1 MESRFKDTENLG
13 VLGIIGNIF
22 LLIIK
27 GIIGIITNSQAM
39 IADSIN
45 SAGDI
50 FASLMTFVGNK
61 ISSKPDD
68 KDHNFGHGKAE
79 YIFSLIIS
87 ISMVV
92 AAITLLTNAVK
103 SLIYGNDVTFSWFL
117 IAICIVTIITK
128 LCLYL
133 YSRKIYKKYNNILVL
148 ANMNDHRND
157 CIVTTFTLLS
167 SILILFNITWFDA
180 VTCIGISI
188 WILYTGWKIFLES
201 YNILMDKS
209 IDIESEEK
217 ILELVKKYSEIK
229 NVETF
234 SSSPLGYQYL
244 IVMTINIDGNISTF
258 ESHKIADNLEKEI
271 LKLDNIHAVHIHINP
286 INV

>member
-13 VLGIIGNIF
+13 VLGIIGNVF

-27 GIIGIITNSQAM
+27 GLIGIVTNSQAM

-50 FASLMTFVGNK
+50 FASLMTFIGNK

-68 KDHNFGHGKAE
+68 NDHNFGHGKAE

-87 ISMVV
+87 ISMVI
-92 AAITLLTNAVK
+92 AAITLLTGAVK

-117 IAICIVTIITK
+117 IIICVVTIITK

-133 YSRKIYKKYNNILVL
+133 YAKRIYKKYNNILVL

-201 YNILMDKS
+201 YNILMDTS
-209 IDIESEEK
+209 IDEESKEK
-217 ILELVKKYSEIK
+217 ILELVKKYPEIK

-258 ESHKIADNLEKEI
+258 ESHKVADSLEKDI

-286 INV
+286 I

>member
-13 VLGIIGNIF
+13 ILGIIGNVF

-27 GIIGIITNSQAM
+27 GIIGIATNSQAM

-50 FASLMTFVGNK
+50 FASLMTFIGNK

-79 YIFSLIIS
+79 YIFSLLIS
-87 ISMVV
+87 ISMVI

-103 SLIYGNDVTFSWFL
+103 SLIYGNDVTFSWLL
-117 IAICIVTIITK
+117 IIICLVTIITK
-128 LCLYL
+128 FCLYI
-133 YSRKIYKKYNNILVL
+133 YARKIYKRYNNILVL

-157 CIVTTFTLLS
+157 CIVTSFTLLS
-167 SILILFNITWFDA
+167 SILVLFNITWFDA

-209 IDIESEEK
+209 IDSESEEK
-217 ILELVKKYSEIK
+217 ILELVKKYPEIK
-229 NVETF
+229 NVEKF
-234 SSSPLGYQYL
+234 SSSPLGSEYL
-244 IVMTINIDGNISTF
+244 IVLTINIDGNISTF
-258 ESHKIADNLEKEI
+258 DSHKIADNLEKEI
-271 LKLDNIHAVHIHINP
+271 LKLNNVHAVHIHINP
-286 INV
+286 I

>member
-13 VLGIIGNIF
+13 VLGIIGNVF

-27 GIIGIITNSQAM
+27 GLIGIVTNSQAM

-50 FASLMTFVGNK
+50 FASLMTFIGNK

-68 KDHNFGHGKAE
+68 NDHNFGHGKAE

-87 ISMVV
+87 ISMVI
-92 AAITLLTNAVK
+92 AAITLLTSAVK

-117 IAICIVTIITK
+117 IIICVVTIITK
-128 LCLYL
+128 FCLYL
-133 YSRKIYKKYNNILVL
+133 YAKRIYKKYNNILVL

-201 YNILMDKS
+201 YNILMDTS
-209 IDIESEEK
+209 IDEESKEK
-217 ILELVKKYSEIK
+217 ILELVKKYPEIK

-258 ESHKIADNLEKEI
+258 ESHKVADSLEKDI

-286 INV
+286 I

>member
-1 MESRFKDTENLG
+1 
-13 VLGIIGNIF
+13 
-22 LLIIK
+22 
-27 GIIGIITNSQAM
+27 
-39 IADSIN
+39 
-45 SAGDI
+45 
-50 FASLMTFVGNK
+50 MTFIGNK

-117 IAICIVTIITK
+117 IAICIITIITK
-128 LCLYL
+128 FCLYL
-133 YSRKIYKKYNNILVL
+133 YSKRIYKKYNNILVL

-217 ILELVKKYSEIK
+217 IIELVKKYPEIK

-244 IVMTINIDGNISTF
+244 IVLNINIDGNISTF
-258 ESHKIADNLEKEI
+258 ESHKIADDLEKEI
-271 LKLDNIHAVHIHINP
+271 LKLDKVHAVHIHINP
-286 INV
+286 I